1 MKSPCGCT
9 KLDIWSLFDSLVLVI
24 CFSFKSSHMVGRAS
38 QGTCEC
44 LLSAAVY
51 ICQRSFNYFSSA
63 KVHVSS
69 PERFRIPISF
79 NNGLNILC
87 SSLLRFFVWGEIAI
101 FSVSIQEVSDGSRST
116 ELKWVVFIY
125 FFLDVPNSIFFFFH
139 DMKKLWYCQFGLKYN
154 ERWSHIPHPTI
165 RLTWWLSLKTIS
177 PALFIT

>member
-101 FSVSIQEVSDGSRST
+101 FSVSIQEVSNGSRST

-125 FFLDVPNSIFFFFH
+125 FFWMCQIRFFSSFMIWRNC
-139 DMKKLWYCQFGLKYN
+139 DIVSLGWNIMKGDPIY
-154 ERWSHIPHPTI
+154 
-165 RLTWWLSLKTIS
+165 LTLQ
-177 PALFIT
+177 